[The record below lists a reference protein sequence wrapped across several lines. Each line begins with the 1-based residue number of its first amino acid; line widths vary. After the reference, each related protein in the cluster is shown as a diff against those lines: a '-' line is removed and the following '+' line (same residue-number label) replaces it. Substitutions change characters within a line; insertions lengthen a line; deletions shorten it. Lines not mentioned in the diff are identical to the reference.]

1 MTSRPRFR
9 RASILTAL
17 VGVLATLA
25 ATLVAGP
32 ATATNSGSGNAD
44 QGLAFYRL
52 STSVPGSG
60 VLWADQSGSFDV
72 TVKAVPGGTNVQ
84 QPIDKAL
91 IYLPSSFSSV
101 AVSNA
106 AFRASNDG
114 YWTATVTTGGN
125 VLIDAVDTTGGREG
139 LWPGDSVTVS
149 ITVTPIKANTYT
161 IPVSAAVQHD
171 VTDPNNHADQIGPDP
186 TVTVGN
192 KTTCEAGTD
201 CTGTTHGVTVTGNA
215 NDKSASV
222 TTYIAPDP
230 SVFPQSTLALTMTC
244 GQGSP
249 VLVFNVSADRSKTIT
264 EVLSGDH
271 SSDYVACWGSPDQ
284 FYVPTGKNSVAWAT
298 TTNPV
303 DGWYEGLLPTCKAL
317 KISKIDPTAYPCV
330 DSATYNRKSGTTTI
344 VILAPA
350 GDPRLTGF

>member
-1 MTSRPRFR
+1 M
-9 RASILTAL
+9 
-17 VGVLATLA
+17 GVLATLA

-52 STSVPGSG
+52 STSVPGPG

-72 TVKAVPGGTNVQ
+72 TVKAIQGGTNVQ

-91 IYLPSSFSSV
+91 IYLPSSFSAVS
-101 AVSNA
+101 VSNA
-106 AFRASNDG
+106 PFQASNNG
-114 YWTATVTTGGN
+114 EWTATVTTGGN

-149 ITVTPIKANTYT
+149 ITVTPTRTNTYT

-186 TVTVGN
+186 TVTVGS
-192 KTTCEAGTD
+192 KSD
-201 CTGTTHGVTVTGNA
+201 CTATKDCTDTTSGVTVTGIA
-215 NDKSASV
+215 NGQSASV
-222 TTYIAPDP
+222 TTYLAPDP
-230 SVFPQSTLALTMTC
+230 STFPQSSLALAMTC
-244 GQGSP
+244 APQQGSP

-264 EVLSGDH
+264 EVLSGNH
-271 SSDYVACWGSPDQ
+271 SSDYVACWGMPTK
-284 FYVPTGKNSVAWAT
+284 FYVTTGKNSVDWAS

-317 KISKIDPTAYPCV
+317 QINKIDQTAYPCV
-330 DSATYNRKSGTTTI
+330 DSATYDKKAGTTT
-344 VILAPA
+344 VVLLAPA
-350 GDPRLTGF
+350 GDPRVTGF